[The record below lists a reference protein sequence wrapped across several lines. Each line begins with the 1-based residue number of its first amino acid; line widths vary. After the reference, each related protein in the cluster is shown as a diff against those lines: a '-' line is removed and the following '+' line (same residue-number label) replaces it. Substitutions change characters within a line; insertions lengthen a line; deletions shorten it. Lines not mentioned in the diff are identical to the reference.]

1 MSVDLTANINT
12 VDTPVLWL
20 DLDAFESNVE
30 RMYALCK
37 KHNVL
42 WRPHVKAS
50 KSPQL
55 AHKLLTGGAHGIT
68 CAKVSE
74 AEAMVDG
81 GIKDIL
87 IANEIIGSKKISRL
101 MTVAKQAHVCIACD
115 DATNIQEISAAAENA
130 GVEIDILVDINVGAN
145 RCGVTPEQAVNLAQL
160 VEDLPSVRLR
170 GLMGYEGHVMGM
182 QSEDKEAESKAAAD
196 ILKEART
203 QLDAV
208 GLAPE
213 ICSGGGSGNYWH
225 AASLGAI
232 NELQAGGGA
241 LMDISYQELMKV
253 PDHQYALFINAQVI
267 SKAVSG
273 RVILDAGWKTTG
285 RHTGL
290 PSIVSHE
297 GMEVISLNAE
307 HTIVAVDDNVNL
319 NHGDRVTLVPHY
331 SDSTVLLH
339 REMYAVRNNFVEQ
352 IWPIT
357 GAGALQ

>member
-1 MSVDLTANINT
+1 MSISSETHINS

-20 DLDAFESNVE
+20 DLDAFESNVKK
-30 RMYALCK
+30 MYALCE

-50 KSPQL
+50 KTPQL
-55 AHKLLTGGAHGIT
+55 AHKLLSAGAHGIT

-74 AEAMVDG
+74 AEVMADG
-81 GIKDIL
+81 GIGDIL
-87 IANEIIGSKKISRL
+87 IANEIIGAKKISRV
-101 MTVAKQAHVCIACD
+101 MSVAKKSHVCVACD
-115 DATNIQEISAAAENA
+115 DPTNIQEISTAAQNA
-130 GVEIDILVDINVGAN
+130 GVDIDILVDINVGAN
-145 RCGVTPEQAVNLAQL
+145 RCGVSPEQAVNLAQL
-160 VEDLPSVRLR
+160 IKDLPSIRLR

-182 QSEDKEAESKAAAD
+182 QAEDKEAESKAAAD
-196 ILKEART
+196 ILAKARLL
-203 QLDAV
+203 LDAV
-208 GLAPE
+208 GLSPD

-225 AASLGAI
+225 AASLGSI

-253 PDHQYALFINAQVI
+253 PDHRYALFINAQVI

-307 HTIVAVDDNVNL
+307 HTIVALHDDVQL
-319 NHGDRVTLVPHY
+319 NHGDRVTMVPHY

-339 REMYAVRNNFVEQ
+339 REMYAVRNDLIEE